1 MVAKSVTTISKKA
14 KSLCVTSDQAKTVET
29 PSLKHRGTSSR
40 QHRSTI
46 NMILVETVIKPRD

>member
-14 KSLCVTSDQAKTVET
+14 KSWCITSDQAKTVET
-29 PSLKHRGTSSR
+29 PSLKDRGTSSR

-46 NMILVETVIKPRD
+46 NMILVERVIKPRD